1 MAVNISIKPQTEAL
15 DVELDLTQLT
25 LDDAISLMKLQ
36 AAGDEESINELL
48 PLISR
53 VASVDVRQLPILDA
67 QAIIQAV
74 VDAIQF
80 NGDTEKN

>member
-53 VASVDVRQLPILDA
+53 VAGVDVRQLPILDA